1 MLANQLYYDFTREV
15 EKIKN
20 NMFLTN
26 SNFNRDSQILTRQ
39 VLQLKESMDFHNREM
54 EKKLNDLRK
63 MIQSISNGQPL

>member
-15 EKIKN
+15 EKIRN

-39 VLQLKESMDFHNREM
+39 VLQLKESMDLNNRAM
-54 EKKLNDLRK
+54 ERKLNDLRK
-63 MIQSISNGQPL
+63 MIQALSSGQAI

>member
-54 EKKLNDLRK
+54 EKRLNDLRK
-63 MIQSISNGQPL
+63 MIQSISNGQSV